1 MIKLDNKLL
10 QSEEKLNY
18 GEFKEIYGHTPV
30 GFRYYKDSIL
40 TYREWIDLMNVYM
53 ELKDEDRYEIIDA
66 AKKDLAK
73 ETLYGVWSKY

>member
-1 MIKLDNKLL
+1 M

-18 GEFKEIYGHTPV
+18 GEFKEIFCREHRIPV
-30 GFRYYKDSIL
+30 GFRYYKDSVL
-40 TYREWIDLMNVYM
+40 TYQEWMDLMAVYM
-53 ELKDEDRYEIIDA
+53 GLKDEDRYEIIDA